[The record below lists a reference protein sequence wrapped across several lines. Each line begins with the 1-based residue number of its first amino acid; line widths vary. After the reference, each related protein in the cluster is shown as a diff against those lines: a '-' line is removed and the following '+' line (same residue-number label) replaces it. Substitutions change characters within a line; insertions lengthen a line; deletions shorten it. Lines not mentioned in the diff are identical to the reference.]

1 LNFITRSTNSL
12 TNNVIGI
19 FMSLVKSIGNKKVNF
34 DFNKNFI
41 SIFIDKINTSDLQF
55 INQTLKDLHPS
66 DVANLI
72 ENLPYE
78 NRVKLM
84 EIESFNLAPEIF
96 IELNESVQS
105 EVLQLLSIDSIS
117 NIIKRLESDN
127 AVAILENLELSK
139 KNLILDKLPPKDRFL
154 LEEGL
159 SYPEDSAARIMQ
171 REFTAIPS
179 DWTVGQT
186 IDYLR
191 ESKDLPQEFLEI
203 FIVDNDFKPIGIVP
217 SSRVLRTSRDSKMNS
232 IMREMPVLISVNM
245 DKEEVGYTFENYNL
259 LSAGVVN
266 KDNKLVGMITADDVV
281 TVVQEEAEEDVL
293 RLAGVGDE
301 EITDSVF
308 VKTKRRFNWLLVNLA
323 TALLAS
329 WVISIFGAEIE
340 KVVALAFLMPIVASM
355 GGNAGMQTLAVT
367 IRAIATKELSSSNI
381 NKIVGKEF
389 FIGVLNGIIF
399 AVITGVVVLLWFKQ
413 IDLSIIIA
421 ASMVLNMIVAGLF
434 GILIPVTL
442 KKFKIDPALASS
454 VFVTTVTDVIGFLS
468 FLGIGS
474 LVFL

>member
-1 LNFITRSTNSL
+1 
-12 TNNVIGI
+12 
-19 FMSLVKSIGNKKVNF
+19 MSLIKSIGNKKVNL

-41 SIFIDKINTSDLQF
+41 TLFSEKINISDIQF

-66 DVANLI
+66 DVANLV

-78 NRVKLM
+78 TRVKLI
-84 EIESFNLAPEIF
+84 EIESFNFDPEIF
-96 IELNESVQS
+96 IELNESIQS

-117 NIIKRLESDN
+117 NIIKRLESDD
-127 AVAILENLELSK
+127 AVSILENLDLGK

-179 DWTVGQT
+179 DWSVGQT

-203 FIVDNDFKPIGIVP
+203 FIVDNEFKPIGIVP
-217 SSRVLRTSRDSKMNS
+217 SSRVLRTARNSKMS
-232 IMREMPVLISVNM
+232 LIMREMPVLISVNM
-245 DKEEVGYTFENYNL
+245 DKEEVGQAFENYNL
-259 LSAGVVN
+259 VSAGVVN
-266 KDNKLVGMITADDVV
+266 KNNKLVGMITADDIV
-281 TVVQEEAEEDVL
+281 TVVQEEAEEDAL

-301 EITDSVF
+301 EITDTVF

-329 WVISIFGAEIE
+329 WVISLFGAEIE

-367 IRAIATKELSSSNI
+367 IRAIATKELSSGNI
-381 NKIVGKEF
+381 NKIISKEF

-399 AVITGVVVLLWFKQ
+399 AIITGAVVQLWFKQ
-413 IDLSIIIA
+413 FDLSIIIA
-421 ASMVLNMIVAGLF
+421 ASMVLNMIVAGLC

-442 KKFKIDPALASS
+442 KKMNIDPALASS

>member
-1 LNFITRSTNSL
+1 
-12 TNNVIGI
+12 
-19 FMSLVKSIGNKKVNF
+19 MSLVKSIGNKKVNF

-41 SIFIDKINTSDLQF
+41 TIFSDKINNSDIQF

-72 ENLPYE
+72 ENLSYDT
-78 NRVKLM
+78 RVKLI
-84 EIESFNLAPEIF
+84 EIESFNIAPEIF
-96 IELNESVQS
+96 IELNESIQG
-105 EVLQLLSIDSIS
+105 EVLKLLSINSIA
-117 NIIKRLESDN
+117 NIIKRLESDD
-127 AVAILENLELSK
+127 AVSILENIEIEK

-191 ESKDLPQEFLEI
+191 ESNDLPQEFLEI

-217 SSRVLRTSRDSKMNS
+217 SSRVLRTPREFKMNS

-245 DKEEVGYTFENYNL
+245 DKEEVGHTFENYNL
-259 LSAGVVN
+259 VSAGVVN
-266 KDNKLVGMITADDVV
+266 KNNKLVGMITADDVV
-281 TVVQEEAEEDVL
+281 TVVQEEAEEDIL

-301 EITDSVF
+301 EITDTVF
-308 VKTKRRFNWLLVNLA
+308 VKTKRRFNWLLINLA

-329 WVISIFGAEIE
+329 WIISIFGAEIE

-381 NKIVGKEF
+381 NQIIGKEF

-399 AVITGVVVLLWFKQ
+399 AVITAVVVHLWFKQ

-442 KKFKIDPALASS
+442 KKMNIDPALASS

-474 LVFL
+474 LMFL

>member
-1 LNFITRSTNSL
+1 
-12 TNNVIGI
+12 
-19 FMSLVKSIGNKKVNF
+19 MSLIKSIGNKKVNL

-41 SIFIDKINTSDLQF
+41 TIFSEKINISDLQF
-55 INQTLKDLHPS
+55 INHTLKDLHPS

-72 ENLPYE
+72 ENLSYE
-78 NRVKLM
+78 TRVKLIK
-84 EIESFNLAPEIF
+84 IESVNIAPEIF
-96 IELNESVQS
+96 IELNESIQS

-117 NIIKRLESDN
+117 NIIKRLESDD
-127 AVAILENLELSK
+127 AVSILENLELEK

-179 DWTVGQT
+179 NWTVGQT

-203 FIVDNDFKPIGIVP
+203 FIVDNEFKPIGTVP
-217 SSRVLRTSRDSKMNS
+217 SSRVLRTSRDSKMDL

-245 DKEEVGYTFENYNL
+245 DKEEVGQAFENYNL
-259 LSAGVVN
+259 VSAGVIN
-266 KDNKLVGMITADDVV
+266 KNNKLVGMITADDIV

-293 RLAGVGDE
+293 RLAGVGNE

-381 NKIVGKEF
+381 NKIITKEF

-399 AVITGVVVLLWFKQ
+399 AIITGVIIQLWFKQ
-413 IDLSIIIA
+413 FDLSIIIA

-442 KKFKIDPALASS
+442 KKMNIDPALASS

>member
-1 LNFITRSTNSL
+1 
-12 TNNVIGI
+12 
-19 FMSLVKSIGNKKVNF
+19 MSLIKSIGNKKVNL

-41 SIFIDKINTSDLQF
+41 TIFSEKINISDLQF

-72 ENLPYE
+72 ENLSYE
-78 NRVKLM
+78 TRVKLIK
-84 EIESFNLAPEIF
+84 IESVNIAPEIF
-96 IELNESVQS
+96 IELNESIQS

-117 NIIKRLESDN
+117 NIIKRLESDD
-127 AVAILENLELSK
+127 AVSILENLELEK

-179 DWTVGQT
+179 NWTVGQT

-203 FIVDNDFKPIGIVP
+203 FIVDNEFKPIGTVP
-217 SSRVLRTSRDSKMNS
+217 SSRVLRTSRDSKMDL

-245 DKEEVGYTFENYNL
+245 DKEEVGQAFENYNL
-259 LSAGVVN
+259 VSAGVIN
-266 KDNKLVGMITADDVV
+266 KNNKLVGMITADDIV

-293 RLAGVGDE
+293 RLAGVGNE

-355 GGNAGMQTLAVT
+355 GGNAGMQTLVVT

-381 NKIVGKEF
+381 NKIITKEF

-399 AVITGVVVLLWFKQ
+399 AIITGVIVQLWFKQ
-413 IDLSIIIA
+413 FDLSIIIA

-442 KKFKIDPALASS
+442 KKMNIDPALASS

>member
-1 LNFITRSTNSL
+1 
-12 TNNVIGI
+12 
-19 FMSLVKSIGNKKVNF
+19 MSLVKSIGNKKVNF

-41 SIFIDKINTSDLQF
+41 TTFSDKINNSDLQF

-66 DVANLI
+66 DISNLI
-72 ENLPYE
+72 ENLSYDT
-78 NRVKLM
+78 RVKLI
-84 EIESFNLAPEIF
+84 EIESFNIAPEIF
-96 IELNESVQS
+96 IELNESIQG
-105 EVLQLLSIDSIS
+105 EVLQLLSIDSVA
-117 NIIKRLESDN
+117 NIIKRLESDD
-127 AVAILENLELSK
+127 AVSILENLDLDK
-139 KNLILDKLPPKDRFL
+139 KNLILEKLPPKDRFL

-203 FIVDNDFKPIGIVP
+203 FIVDNDFKPIGTVP

-232 IMREMPVLISVNM
+232 IMREVPVLISVNM
-245 DKEEVGYTFENYNL
+245 DKEEVGHTFENYNL
-259 LSAGVVN
+259 VSAGVVN
-266 KDNKLVGMITADDVV
+266 KKNKLVGMITADDVV

-301 EITDSVF
+301 EITDTVF
-308 VKTKRRFNWLLVNLA
+308 LKTRRRFNWLLVNLA

-340 KVVALAFLMPIVASM
+340 KVVALAFLMPVVASM

-367 IRAIATKELSSSNI
+367 IRAIANKELSSSNI
-381 NKIVGKEF
+381 NKIITKEF
-389 FIGVLNGIIF
+389 FIGVMNGIIF
-399 AVITGVVVLLWFKQ
+399 AAIAAIIVQLWFKQ
-413 IDLSIIIA
+413 SDLSIIIA

-442 KKFKIDPALASS
+442 KKLNIDPALASS

>member
-1 LNFITRSTNSL
+1 
-12 TNNVIGI
+12 
-19 FMSLVKSIGNKKVNF
+19 MSLIKSIGNKKVNL

-41 SIFIDKINTSDLQF
+41 TIFSEKINISDLKF

-66 DVANLI
+66 DVSNLI
-72 ENLPYE
+72 ENLSYE
-78 NRVKLM
+78 TRVKLI
-84 EIESFNLAPEIF
+84 EIASFSIAPEIF
-96 IELNESVQS
+96 IELNESIQS
-105 EVLQLLSIDSIS
+105 EVLLLLSIDSIS
-117 NIIKRLESDN
+117 NIIKRLESDD
-127 AVAILENLELSK
+127 AVSILENLELDK

-203 FIVDNDFKPIGIVP
+203 FIVDNEFKPIGIVP
-217 SSRVLRTSRDSKMNS
+217 SSRVLRTARDSKMNS
-232 IMREMPVLISVNM
+232 IMRDMPVLISVNM
-245 DKEEVGYTFENYNL
+245 DKEEVGQAFESYNL
-259 LSAGVVN
+259 VSAGVVN
-266 KDNKLVGMITADDVV
+266 KNNKLVGMITADDIV
-281 TVVQEEAEEDVL
+281 TVVQEEAEEDAL

-381 NKIVGKEF
+381 NKIVVKEF

-399 AVITGVVVLLWFKQ
+399 AIITGLIVQLWFKQ

-442 KKFKIDPALASS
+442 KKMKIDPALASS

-474 LVFL
+474 MVFL

>member
-1 LNFITRSTNSL
+1 
-12 TNNVIGI
+12 
-19 FMSLVKSIGNKKVNF
+19 MSLIKSIGNKKVNF

-41 SIFIDKINTSDLQF
+41 TTFSDKINNSDLQF
-55 INQTLKDLHPS
+55 INQSLKDLHPS
-66 DVANLI
+66 DTANLI
-72 ENLPYE
+72 ENLSYE
-78 NRVKLM
+78 TRIKLI
-84 EIESFNLAPEIF
+84 EIESFNIAPEIF
-96 IELNESVQS
+96 IELNESIQG
-105 EVLQLLSIDSIS
+105 EVLLLLSIDSVS
-117 NIIKRLESDN
+117 NIIKRLESDD
-127 AVAILENLELSK
+127 AVAILENLDIDK
-139 KNLILDKLPPKDRFL
+139 KNLILEKLPPKDRFL

-217 SSRVLRTSRDSKMNS
+217 SSRVLRTSRDSKMNL

-245 DKEEVGYTFENYNL
+245 DKEEVGQAFENYNL
-259 LSAGVVN
+259 VSAGVVN
-266 KDNKLVGMITADDVV
+266 KNNKLVGMITADDIV

-301 EITDSVF
+301 EITDTVF

-367 IRAIATKELSSSNI
+367 IRAIATKELTSSNI
-381 NKIVGKEF
+381 NKIISKEF

-399 AVITGVVVLLWFKQ
+399 AIITGIIIQLWFKQ

-442 KKFKIDPALASS
+442 KRMNIDPALASS